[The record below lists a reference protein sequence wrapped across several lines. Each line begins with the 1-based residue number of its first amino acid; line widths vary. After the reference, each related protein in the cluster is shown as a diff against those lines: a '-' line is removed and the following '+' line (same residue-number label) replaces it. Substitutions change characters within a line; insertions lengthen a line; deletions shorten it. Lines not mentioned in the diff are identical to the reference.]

1 MLARIAALALLTGLP
16 LACAS
21 RESVGTSSVSIL
33 GAGVVNDPA
42 NKSLRFDLL
51 KFGLDGFCKEML
63 ASGVPLKMSDDEPVM
78 GRFQASAC
86 QSQILDEENR
96 KSFVV
101 QYSGAGYA
109 ASSQG
114 GRVTFSTTGLVEY
127 AADFLM
133 HEGALYVYFRPR
145 VVDATAFQT
154 KLIESELAKSALSV
168 LGVQPDAFG
177 QRVVDAQLRRGFTV
191 IRKGDSGET
200 ELGIGVIPLGERPYH
215 PFQVETDKR
224 VVLNERTEVHRN
236 QQDFIGPIQV
246 QGSDQ
251 ALYLTIAL
259 DGAPGIDVLVLREPT
274 GRAMLEQ
281 YLSTPGPAALR
292 EPALL
297 DEPALRGQ
305 DWKRYV
311 LVPEGR
317 YYVVLDNTSTVGRS
331 SPPAGPADG
340 SSARVDVL
348 ILAGDRP

>member
-1 MLARIAALALLTGLP
+1 MVARVVALALL
-16 LACAS
+16 AVASVSCAS

-51 KFGLDGFCKEML
+51 KFGLDNFCKEML
-63 ASGVPLKMSDDEPVM
+63 AAGIPLKLSDDEPVM

-86 QSQILDEENR
+86 QSQILDEETR
-96 KSFVV
+96 KSFVM
-101 QYSGAGYA
+101 QYAGSGYA
-109 ASSQG
+109 ANAQG
-114 GRVTFSTTGLVEY
+114 GRVTFTTTGLVEY

-191 IRKGDSGET
+191 IRQDSGET
-200 ELGIGVIPLGERPYH
+200 ELGVGVIALGERPYH
-215 PFQVETDKR
+215 PFRVETEKR
-224 VVLNERTEVHRN
+224 VLLNERTEVHRG
-236 QQDFIGPIQV
+236 QQDFIGPLEV
-246 QGSDQ
+246 KGSDQ
-251 ALYLTIAL
+251 ALYLTVAL
-259 DGAPGIDVLVLREPT
+259 DGAPGVDVLVLREST
-274 GRAMLEQ
+274 GRLMLER
-281 YLSTPGPAALR
+281 YLTTPGPAALS

-297 DEPALRGQ
+297 DEPAARGQ

-311 LVPEGR
+311 LLPEGR
-317 YYVVLDNTSTVGRS
+317 YYVVIDNSSAAGRTA
-331 SPPAGPADG
+331 PPAGPADG

-348 ILAGDRP
+348 ILGGERP

>member
-1 MLARIAALALLTGLP
+1 MLARIAALALLTVSP
-16 LACAS
+16 LSCAS

-63 ASGVPLKMSDDEPVM
+63 AAGVPLKMSDDEPVM

-86 QSQILDEENR
+86 QSQVLDEENR

-101 QYSGAGYA
+101 QYSGSGYA
-109 ASSQG
+109 ASAQG
-114 GRVTFSTTGLVEY
+114 GRVTFTTTGLVEY

-133 HEGALYVYFRPR
+133 HERALYVYFRPR

-177 QRVVDAQLRRGFTV
+177 QRVVEAQLRRGFTV
-191 IRKGDSGET
+191 IRKDSGET
-200 ELGIGVIPLGERPYH
+200 ELGLGVIPLGERPYH
-215 PFQVETDKR
+215 PFAVKTEKR
-224 VVLNERTEVHRN
+224 VVLNERTEVHRG
-236 QQDFIGPIQV
+236 QQDFVGPIQV
-246 QGSDQ
+246 QGEDQ
-251 ALYLTIAL
+251 ALYLTVAV
-259 DGAPGIDVLVLREPT
+259 DGAPGVDVLVLREST
-274 GRAMLEQ
+274 GRLMLEQ
-281 YLSTPGPAALR
+281 YLAAPGPAALR

-297 DEPALRGQ
+297 DEPAARGQ

-317 YYVVLDNTSTVGRS
+317 YYVLLDNTAAAGRT